1 MDKEIWNKP
10 KICSS
15 VGGSAL
21 IEGVMMRNSDKL
33 AVSVRKSDGEI
44 FTEVRNVVPITK
56 KYKFF
61 GLPFVR
67 GAVSLIDSMV
77 VGIKVLMES
86 AEQVD
91 IYDEEDEEESK
102 FDIWM
107 KNKFGDNYFNVML
120 YFSLFIALAFSIGLF
135 ILLPTFITGLLPFEK
150 GTSGGSLLA
159 NAIEGIIKIAL
170 FLLYIYLVSKNKEIH
185 RVFQYHGAE
194 HKSIHTYE
202 NKEELTVENV
212 KKHTRIHP
220 RCGTTFMFVV
230 IIISIILFAFT
241 GWHHPLINMLIRIA
255 LLPVIAGIS
264 YELFKLA
271 ARSDNKLLR
280 LVSIPGL
287 MLQKLTT
294 QEPDD
299 SMIEVAIASLKAVIE
314 DASETAP
321 DSQEE
326 QEQQSAPGGNL

>member
-230 IIISIILFAFT
+230 IIISIILFAYR
-241 GWHHPLINMLIRIA
+241 LA
-255 LLPVIAGIS
+255 SSS
-264 YELFKLA
+264 Y
-271 ARSDNKLLR
+271 
-280 LVSIPGL
+280 
-287 MLQKLTT
+287 
-294 QEPDD
+294 
-299 SMIEVAIASLKAVIE
+299 
-314 DASETAP
+314 
-321 DSQEE
+321 
-326 QEQQSAPGGNL
+326 